1 MNLVNKCFKIIEE
14 NNEGGFFDIYPELT
28 IDTEFK
34 VLSVD
39 KEDPH
44 AITAILLKNGIYLHI
59 GSRESCFWCFW
70 EQDTMNEIEEIEELS
85 SDQYKIPDT
94 AHLFKGRDIAS
105 QLFKVAGAENCD
117 SEEHDLMQAAGE
129 YIRQLEAQL
138 KFSDKEF

>member
-1 MNLVNKCFKIIEE
+1 MNLVNKCFKIVKED
-14 NNEGGFFDIYPELT
+14 NDGGVFDIYPELT
-28 IDTEFK
+28 IGTEFK

-39 KEDPH
+39 KENPDG
-44 AITAILLKNGIYLHI
+44 ITSILIKNGPYLHI
-59 GSRESCFWCFW
+59 GSRESWYWCFW
-70 EQDTMNEIEEIEELS
+70 EQDTMDEIEEIEELS

-117 SEEHDLMQAAGE
+117 AEEHDLMQAAGE

>member
-14 NNEGGFFDIYPELT
+14 DEELLDQFPEFKHG
-28 IDTEFK
+28 TEFK
-34 VLSVD
+34 VISTD
-39 KEDPH
+39 
-44 AITAILLKNGIYLHI
+44 TANGKPDGIIAVQIKGGDYIHVN
-59 GSRESCFWCFW
+59 SRDSWFWCFYC
-70 EQDTMNEIEEIEELS
+70 QDTLYQIEEIEELS